1 MIFVNNY
8 GRPKKGMEKRNQYF
22 VGSDTEEKPKVYV
35 VQVGT
40 FKNRNVAETVLSELE
55 KDGYSGFIT
64 TKDAR

>member
-1 MIFVNNY
+1 
-8 GRPKKGMEKRNQYF
+8 MEKRNQYF

-40 FKNRNVAETVLSELE
+40 FKNRNFAETVLSELE